1 MRKVLLFIVL
11 SLFSV
16 KAFSSNPPDNGVK
29 KFRGFYVNLFYPIID
44 RINKPCNPLICN
56 DESEAFNRT
65 PFSFR
70 TPNIGAGYAI
80 KYRAWFVR
88 TDVSFCY
95 GYKNIDYNYIFDSW
109 NMDDKTE
116 HSRNLFANAM
126 PSVGSRYYSIDETY
140 KGKINFY
147 YINTNM
153 ALGVNIRKGFT
164 LYTGWCTNNLIKY
177 NYEKSL
183 TRHGTNYEVISNNE
197 QNHTFQ
203 AVDVGEADNS
213 FSKEEIVKRI
223 NQDLRSDYYLNVGV
237 NRSFTLGNGKRIF
250 FYEFQFDYNVLSQK
264 TKTHLIT
271 FKLAYVFKSS
281 TDFSSATR

>member
-1 MRKVLLFIVL
+1 MRKVLLLIVL
-11 SLFSV
+11 SVFSV
-16 KAFSSNPPDNGVK
+16 KAFPNNPPDNGVK

-44 RINKPCNPLICN
+44 RINKPCPALTCN
-56 DESEAFNRT
+56 DESELFNRT

-70 TPNIGAGYAI
+70 TPNIGVGYAI
-80 KYRAWFVR
+80 KYRFWFVR

-95 GYKNIDYNYIFDSW
+95 AYKNIDYSYDFDAW
-109 NMDDKTE
+109 NMDDRTE
-116 HSRNLFANAM
+116 HSRNLFGNAM

-153 ALGVNIRKGFT
+153 ALGINIRKGFT
-164 LYTGWCTNNLIKY
+164 IYTGWCTNNLMKY

-183 TRHGTNYEVISNNE
+183 QRHGTNYEVISNNN
-197 QNHTFQ
+197 QNSTFQ
-203 AVDVGEADNS
+203 AVDVGEADDS
-213 FSKEEIVKRI
+213 FNKKEIAKRI
-223 NQDLRSDYYLNVGV
+223 NQDLHSDYYLNIGV
-237 NRSFTLGNGKRIF
+237 NRSFAFGKNIF
-250 FYEFQFDYNVLSQK
+250 FYECQFDYNVLSSK

>member
-1 MRKVLLFIVL
+1 MRKVLLLIVL

-16 KAFSSNPPDNGVK
+16 EAFSNNPPDNGVK

-44 RINKPCNPLICN
+44 RINKPCPTLTCN
-56 DESEAFNRT
+56 DESELFNRT

-70 TPNIGAGYAI
+70 MPNIGGGYTI
-80 KYRAWFVR
+80 KYRFWFVR

-95 GYKNIDYNYIFDSW
+95 AYKNIDYTYDFDAW
-109 NMDDKTE
+109 NMDDRTE
-116 HSRNLFANAM
+116 HSRNLFGNAM

-147 YINTNM
+147 YVNTNM
-153 ALGVNIRKGFT
+153 ALGINVRKGFT
-164 LYTGWCTNNLIKY
+164 IYTGWCTNNLIKY

-183 TRHGTNYEVISNNE
+183 TRHGTNYEVISNNY
-197 QNHTFQ
+197 QNSTFQ
-203 AVDVGEADNS
+203 AVDIGEAEDS
-213 FSKEEIVKRI
+213 FNKKEIAKRI
-223 NQDLRSDYYLNVGV
+223 NQDLHSDYYLNIGV
-237 NRSFTLGNGKRIF
+237 NRSFSFGKNIF
-250 FYEFQFDYNVLSQK
+250 FWECQFDYNILSTK